1 MLQFD
6 KSKTTNSNAAYIDI
20 VNTSSSY
27 YDSLVVV
34 YSQSLDNS
42 NGTFDVTTVSSPTQ
56 YTHWLI
62 FQNSGSLVPSPSGQ
76 YNVDIYTAGEIIPAI
91 WNQVATPWDSFDEI
105 WSTAEEIG
113 GLGDLLYS
121 DRAYISGSN
130 ESNIK
135 QYVSPDENGT
145 YITYNG

>member
-6 KSKTTNSNAAYIDI
+6 KSKITNSNAAYIDT

-42 NGTFDVTTVSSPTQ
+42 NGTMEVTTVSSPSA

-62 FQNSGSLVPSPSGQ
+62 FQNSGSQVPSPSGQ
-76 YNVDIYTAGEIIPAI
+76 YNIDVFTGTFVDAI
-91 WNQVATPWDSFDEI
+91 WNQVATPWDSYDEI
-105 WSTAEEIG
+105 WDTAGYLEPNV
-113 GLGDLLYS
+113 LLYS

>member
-6 KSKTTNSNAAYIDI
+6 KSKITNSNAAYIAT
-20 VNTSSSY
+20 VNTSSGF
-27 YDSLVVV
+27 YDQLVVV

-42 NGTFDVTTVSSPTQ
+42 NGIIEVTTVSSPTQ
-56 YTHWLI
+56 YSHWLI
-62 FQNSGSLVPSPSGQ
+62 FQNSGSAVPSPSGQ
-76 YNVDIYTAGEIIPAI
+76 YNVDIYTYIEIPAI
-91 WNQVATPWDSFDEI
+91 WDSVAVAWDSYNELWESAGEPSPDV
-105 WSTAEEIG
+105 
-113 GLGDLLYS
+113 LLYS

>member
-6 KSKTTNSNAAYIDI
+6 KSKITNSNAAYIDT

-76 YNVDIYTAGEIIPAI
+76 YNVDIYTKEEVAAI
-91 WNQVATPWDSFDEI
+91 WNQVATPWNSYDEI
-105 WSTAEEIG
+105 WDTAGESLPDVLI
-113 GLGDLLYS
+113 YS
-121 DRAYISGSN
+121 DRAYVSGSN

>member
-6 KSKTTNSNAAYIDI
+6 KSQLTNSNAAYIDT

-62 FQNSGSLVPSPSGQ
+62 FQNSGSQVPSPSGQ
-76 YNVDIYTAGEIIPAI
+76 YNVDIYTKEEVAAI
-91 WNQVATPWDSFDEI
+91 WNQVAVAWDSYDEI
-105 WSTAEEIG
+105 WDEAGESLPIT
-113 GLGDLLYS
+113 LLYS
-121 DRAYISGSN
+121 DRAYVSGSN

>member
-6 KSKTTNSNAAYIDI
+6 KSKITNSNAAYIDT

-42 NGTFDVTTVSSPTQ
+42 NGTMEVTTVSSPSA

-76 YNVDIYTAGEIIPAI
+76 YNVDIYTKEEVAAI
-91 WNQVATPWDSFDEI
+91 WNQVATPWDTFDEI
-105 WSTAEEIG
+105 WDTAAQSLPIT
-113 GLGDLLYS
+113 LLYS

>member
-6 KSKTTNSNAAYIDI
+6 KSKTTNSNAAYIDT

-27 YDSLVVV
+27 YDSLILT

-42 NGTFDVTTVSSPTQ
+42 NGTMEVTTVSSPTQ

-62 FQNSGSLVPSPSGQ
+62 FQNSGSQVPSPSGQ
-76 YNVDIYTAGEIIPAI
+76 YNIDLFTGTLIPAI
-91 WNQVATPWDSFDEI
+91 WNQVNVAWDSYNEFWDNAGILEPNVLI
-105 WSTAEEIG
+105 
-113 GLGDLLYS
+113 YS
-121 DRAYISGSN
+121 DRAYVSGSN

>member
-1 MLQFD
+1 MFQFD
-6 KSKTTNSNAAYIDI
+6 KSKTTNSNAAYIDT

-27 YDSLVVV
+27 YDSLIVV

-42 NGTFDVTTVSSPTQ
+42 NGTMEVTTVSSPSA

-62 FQNSGSLVPSPSGQ
+62 FQNSGSQVPSPSGQ
-76 YNVDIYTAGEIIPAI
+76 YNIDVFTGTFVDAI
-91 WNQVATPWDSFDEI
+91 WNQVATPWDSYDEI
-105 WSTAEEIG
+105 WDTAGYLEPNV
-113 GLGDLLYS
+113 LLYS